1 MKENKNIAFLDKIY
15 KTSEMGIIG
24 INDVIDKVKQSKFRE
39 FLEEQKK
46 EYNKIVEE
54 CEKIFPKYGTEEQ
67 EIGKMTRMSSKM
79 MSDMMIKKENEDKTI
94 AEMMVKGTS
103 KGITKIIEAMNLFD
117 DGDEEITKLGE
128 DLLKTLENNIK
139 GLKVYL

>member
-15 KTSEMGIIG
+15 KTSEMGVIG

-46 EYNKIVEE
+46 EYTKILEE

-67 EIGKMTRMSSKM
+67 EISKMTRISSKV
-79 MSDMMIKKENEDKTI
+79 MSDMMIKKESEDKTI

-103 KGITKIIEAMNLFD
+103 KGITKIIEAINLFD

>member
-1 MKENKNIAFLDKIY
+1 
-15 KTSEMGIIG
+15 
-24 INDVIDKVKQSKFRE
+24 
-39 FLEEQKK
+39 
-46 EYNKIVEE
+46 
-54 CEKIFPKYGTEEQ
+54 
-67 EIGKMTRMSSKM
+67 MTRMSSKM
-79 MSDMMIKKENEDKTI
+79 MSDMMIKKDGEDKTI

-117 DGDEEITKLGE
+117 DSDEEITKLGE

>member
-15 KTSEMGIIG
+15 KTSEMGVIG

-46 EYNKIVEE
+46 EYTKILEE

-67 EIGKMTRMSSKM
+67 EISKMTRISSKV
-79 MSDMMIKKENEDKTI
+79 MSDMMIKKESEDKTI

-103 KGITKIIEAMNLFD
+103 KGITKIIEAMN
-117 DGDEEITKLGE
+117 
-128 DLLKTLENNIK
+128 
-139 GLKVYL
+139 

>member
-1 MKENKNIAFLDKIY
+1 MKENKNILFLDKIY
-15 KTSEMGIIG
+15 KTSEMGVIG
-24 INDVIDKVKQSKFRE
+24 INDVMDKVKKQEFRE
-39 FLEEQKK
+39 FLESQKQ
-46 EYNKIVEE
+46 EYNKILEK
-54 CEKIFPKYGTEEQ
+54 CEVIFPKYGTEEQ

-79 MSDMMIKKENEDKTI
+79 MSDIEYKKDSEDSMI

-103 KGITKIIEAMNLFD
+103 KGITKIIEAMNLYD
-117 DGDEEITKLGE
+117 DTDEEITKLAE

>member
-15 KTSEMGIIG
+15 KTSEMGVIG

-46 EYNKIVEE
+46 EYTKILEE

-67 EIGKMTRMSSKM
+67 EISKMTRISSKV
-79 MSDMMIKKENEDKTI
+79 MSDMMIKKKVKT
-94 AEMMVKGTS
+94 KP
-103 KGITKIIEAMNLFD
+103 
-117 DGDEEITKLGE
+117 
-128 DLLKTLENNIK
+128 LLK
-139 GLKVYL
+139 